1 LEVVEMLHLATRITA
16 LLATLAVAALGGGL
30 KPW

>member
-1 LEVVEMLHLATRITA
+1 MEVVEMLHLATRISA
-16 LLATLAVAALGGGL
+16 LLATLAVAALGGSL